1 MQIELIQNVKPSFL
15 SKFDCGIEELN
26 TYLKRYAKKNDKL
39 GVGRTYVLMGESLAL
54 GYYTIGMSQVKFDSL
69 PEKARRRIPKYP
81 LPAVRV
87 GKLAVS

>member
-1 MQIELIQNVKPSFL
+1 
-15 SKFDCGIEELN
+15 
-26 TYLKRYAKKNDKL
+26 
-39 GVGRTYVLMGESLAL
+39 MGESLAL